1 MQKAAQKNRAK
12 TIWRGARHKLAAKKE
27 IFPVFIKAMADKP
40 WRTSLYE
47 KVFLTALFDRF
58 ARLQMLGMQRAG
70 GI

>member
-40 WRTSLYE
+40 LRKS
-47 KVFLTALFDRF
+47 VFDRF
-58 ARLQMLGMQRAG
+58 V
-70 GI
+70 